1 VETYRR
7 SDQVM
12 HYLGSRIV
20 DGVLPPGTLLP
31 KVEVFGQTHGVS
43 RTVVREA
50 LQGLE
55 ARGLVRS
62 TPKVGT
68 KVRPRHEWQWWN
80 HDVLLWA
87 IESRHG
93 LEHLQ
98 ELTEVRLAL
107 EPMAVALAAERA
119 EEQEL
124 HQMQV
129 AFDAM
134 RHALGHDLAW
144 SDADYEFHQRLIAGA
159 HNLLLMSL
167 VRGFRQA
174 LVRSRRTTIA
184 TLKREAGGDPIEASR
199 RVLHYHGN
207 VLSAVLARQ
216 PQAAAEAMTELL
228 KAVEHLSLNSEE
240 PSEPA
245 APPPR

>member
-1 VETYRR
+1 METFRR
-7 SDQVM
+7 SDQVL

-20 DGVLPPGTLLP
+20 DGVLPPGTVLP
-31 KVEVFGQTHGVS
+31 KVEVFSQTHGVS

-68 KVRPRHEWQWWN
+68 KVRSHHEWQWWN

-93 LEHLQ
+93 REHLQ
-98 ELTEVRLAL
+98 ELTEVRMAL

-119 EEQEL
+119 EEHEL
-124 HQMQV
+124 RDMQV
-129 AFDAM
+129 AFEAM
-134 RHALGHDLAW
+134 RHALGQDLAW
-144 SDADYEFHQRLIAGA
+144 SDADYEFHRRLIAGA

-167 VRGFRQA
+167 VQGFRQA

-184 TLKREAGGDPIEASR
+184 TLKREAGGDPLEASR

-216 PQAAAEAMTELL
+216 PQAAAAAMAELL
-228 KAVEHLSLNSEE
+228 KAVEHLIVNSDE
-240 PSEPA
+240 PPDSA